1 MTEQNQE
8 AENWRGILWAMLSVI
23 GASAMAISVR
33 GASLGLDTRLLVG
46 YRLFFTLI
54 LIGILILI
62 VPRLRSKVHFK
73 QPRAHLIRGILMAF
87 SVHLGFYTLSI
98 VPLAAAAILFATA
111 PIFATIISV
120 AMGRETIG
128 IRRTLAILVGFIGT
142 IIVMRPSSEIID
154 TNMIYGIGSSIF
166 FSFSLVMSR
175 NLARTDGPLS
185 TLISTSAIGLIV
197 TIPLAAP
204 VFEITTDTNIITS
217 AMIVDGAIVNAD
229 INASAAIADTKLATI
244 STAGKVANTA
254 TTATSANTA
263 SAIVA
268 RDASGN
274 FTAGTITANVTGNV
288 SGSSGSTTGNAATAT
303 TLATARDFQ
312 IVGDVEASAQSFNG
326 SGNVT
331 LTTSIATKEEEEESD
346 LELDEG
352 VETLGSGMDP
362 ESDEDEPT
370 TNLN

>member
-62 VPRLRSKVHFK
+62 VPRLRLKVHFK

-204 VFEITTDTNIITS
+204 VFEITTDTNIILWTLVLIIFGILRQYS
-217 AMIVDGAIVNAD
+217 D
-229 INASAAIADTKLATI
+229 IQAYTYAQAAVIAPISYFRVVLIGLMAYLFFNEIPVVTTYIGATI
-244 STAGKVANTA
+244 
-254 TTATSANTA
+254 
-263 SAIVA
+263 I
-268 RDASGN
+268 
-274 FTAGTITANVTGNV
+274 I
-288 SGSSGSTTGNAATAT
+288 AATIYIT
-303 TLATARDFQ
+303 NRERLAK
-312 IVGDVEASAQSFNG
+312 N
-326 SGNVT
+326 
-331 LTTSIATKEEEEESD
+331 
-346 LELDEG
+346 
-352 VETLGSGMDP
+352 
-362 ESDEDEPT
+362 
-370 TNLN
+370 

>member
-73 QPRAHLIRGILMAF
+73 QPRAHLIRGVLMAF

-111 PIFATIISV
+111 PIFATIINV

-204 VFEITTDTNIITS
+204 VFEITTDTNIILWTLVLIIFGILRQYS
-217 AMIVDGAIVNAD
+217 D
-229 INASAAIADTKLATI
+229 IQAYTYAQAAVIAPISYFRVVLIGLMAYLFFNEIPVVTTYIGATI
-244 STAGKVANTA
+244 
-254 TTATSANTA
+254 
-263 SAIVA
+263 I
-268 RDASGN
+268 
-274 FTAGTITANVTGNV
+274 I
-288 SGSSGSTTGNAATAT
+288 AATIYIT
-303 TLATARDFQ
+303 NRERLAK
-312 IVGDVEASAQSFNG
+312 N
-326 SGNVT
+326 
-331 LTTSIATKEEEEESD
+331 
-346 LELDEG
+346 
-352 VETLGSGMDP
+352 
-362 ESDEDEPT
+362 
-370 TNLN
+370 

>member
-204 VFEITTDTNIITS
+204 VFEITTDTNIILWTLVLIIFGILRQYS
-217 AMIVDGAIVNAD
+217 D
-229 INASAAIADTKLATI
+229 IQAYTYAQAAVIAPISYFLVVLIGLMAYLFFNEIPVVTTYIGATI
-244 STAGKVANTA
+244 
-254 TTATSANTA
+254 
-263 SAIVA
+263 I
-268 RDASGN
+268 
-274 FTAGTITANVTGNV
+274 I
-288 SGSSGSTTGNAATAT
+288 AATIYIT
-303 TLATARDFQ
+303 NRERLAK
-312 IVGDVEASAQSFNG
+312 N
-326 SGNVT
+326 
-331 LTTSIATKEEEEESD
+331 
-346 LELDEG
+346 
-352 VETLGSGMDP
+352 
-362 ESDEDEPT
+362 
-370 TNLN
+370 

>member
-87 SVHLGFYTLSI
+87 SVHLCFYTLSI

-175 NLARTDGPLS
+175 TLARTDGPLS

-204 VFEITTDTNIITS
+204 VFEITTDTNIILWTLVLIIFGILRQYS
-217 AMIVDGAIVNAD
+217 D
-229 INASAAIADTKLATI
+229 IQAYTYAQAAVIAPISYFRVVLIGLMAYLFFNEIPVVTTYIGATI
-244 STAGKVANTA
+244 
-254 TTATSANTA
+254 
-263 SAIVA
+263 I
-268 RDASGN
+268 
-274 FTAGTITANVTGNV
+274 I
-288 SGSSGSTTGNAATAT
+288 AATIYIT
-303 TLATARDFQ
+303 NRERLAK
-312 IVGDVEASAQSFNG
+312 N
-326 SGNVT
+326 
-331 LTTSIATKEEEEESD
+331 
-346 LELDEG
+346 
-352 VETLGSGMDP
+352 
-362 ESDEDEPT
+362 
-370 TNLN
+370 